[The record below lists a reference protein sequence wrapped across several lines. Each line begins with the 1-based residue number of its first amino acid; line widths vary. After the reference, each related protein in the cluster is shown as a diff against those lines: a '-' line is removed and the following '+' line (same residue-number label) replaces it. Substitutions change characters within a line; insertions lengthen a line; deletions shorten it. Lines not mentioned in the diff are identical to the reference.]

1 MDCLAVVA
9 ECLLREPLRVSAL
22 LGPFRP
28 RVTVTVQG
36 YALDAHSP
44 TNAREL
50 RCAVSRIHLSQMGKQ
65 RPYAWEGFQDRF
77 DIIIEVN
84 E

>member
-28 RVTVTVQG
+28 SISVAVQG
-36 YALDAHSP
+36 DTLDAHSP

-50 RCAVSRIHLSQMGKQ
+50 RRAVSRIHLSQVGKQ
-65 RPYAWEGFQDRF
+65 WPGAGEGLQYHF